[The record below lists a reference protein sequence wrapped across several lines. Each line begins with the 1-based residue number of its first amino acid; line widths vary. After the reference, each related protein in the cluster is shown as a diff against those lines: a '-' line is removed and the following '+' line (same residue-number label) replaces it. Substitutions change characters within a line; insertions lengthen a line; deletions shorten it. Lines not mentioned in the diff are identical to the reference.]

1 MMTNLEKLKEII
13 KETFG
18 CDEDFLSD
26 FINPTLYLGIEG
38 KPISC
43 QGFRC
48 PYWGNQFENGV
59 CKAINCQYRHFWDL
73 EYEEKKSEVTE

>member
-1 MMTNLEKLKEII
+1 MTNLEKLKEII

-18 CDEDFLSD
+18 CDEDYLSELID
-26 FINPTLYLGIEG
+26 LENISVEPT
-38 KPISC
+38 SC

-48 PYWGNQFENGV
+48 PYFTNQFIDGS

-73 EYEEKKSEVTE
+73 EYEEKIGTEVK